1 VNTSLLK
8 RLTPYLFVAPN
19 TIIFSVFVLLPMI
32 FGLGF
37 SLFDGD
43 FTTGLHHF
51 GFQNYARLFQDNAFL
66 EALLNTFW
74 YVTAVV
80 ILNVA
85 ISLALAVMLRQTT
98 LGTALAR
105 VGFYIPVIL
114 SPVVIGV
121 AWRFMF
127 GELGIVNAL
136 IGNAGGT
143 TIPFFTEP
151 AFARLLVVLASVWAG
166 VGASMVI
173 FIGGLNTIAP
183 ELYEAASIDG
193 AVPSVQFWKITLPL
207 LTPTIVLVTTLGII
221 NAFKAF
227 EVLLV
232 LTNGG
237 PGTTTKLLVQK
248 IYQTAF
254 DETNPTYASA
264 MSVVL
269 FLILMILTA
278 VQSRFS
284 RND

>member
-1 VNTSLLK
+1 MNTSLLK

-37 SLFDGD
+37 SLFDGN
-43 FTTGLHHF
+43 FTTGLHDF

-74 YVTAVV
+74 YVAAVV

-136 IGNAGGT
+136 IGNFGGT
-143 TIPFFTEP
+143 AIPFFTEP

-207 LTPTIVLVTTLGII
+207 LTPTIVLVTTLSII

-269 FLILMILTA
+269 FLILMVLTA